1 MYWLFISLLAC
12 ILSLGIPS
20 GETSSEVK
28 TDSSADVK
36 KEEPTSA
43 DGPPAPAATAS
54 AAVDGSTPMDT
65 EQPPTATVPPT
76 TAATAAG

>member
-1 MYWLFISLLAC
+1 MAC

-20 GETSSEVK
+20 GESSSEVK

-43 DGPPAPAATAS
+43 DGPPAPAAAAS
-54 AAVDGSTPMDT
+54 ASVDGSTPMDT
-65 EQPPTATVPPT
+65 DQPPTATVPPT
-76 TAATAAG
+76 TTTAATAGYVYH

>member
-1 MYWLFISLLAC
+1 M
-12 ILSLGIPS
+12 
-20 GETSSEVK
+20 K

-43 DGPPAPAATAS
+43 DVSSAPAASES

-65 EQPPTATVPPT
+65 DQPPTATVPPT
-76 TAATAAG
+76 TAATAAR

>member
-1 MYWLFISLLAC
+1 M
-12 ILSLGIPS
+12 
-20 GETSSEVK
+20 K

>member
-1 MYWLFISLLAC
+1 M
-12 ILSLGIPS
+12 
-20 GETSSEVK
+20 K

-43 DGPPAPAATAS
+43 DGTPAPAAAASDS

-65 EQPPTATVPPT
+65 DQPPTATVPPT